1 MRDSRQPLPSGSARA
16 DSVTLARFAARATL
30 TAILVVLLVEALGIA
45 AFGMVP
51 HGPLWNP
58 LLLVVVV
65 IAIGLEA

>member
-1 MRDSRQPLPSGSARA
+1 M
-16 DSVTLARFAARATL
+16 TLARFAARATL
-30 TAILVVLLVEALGIA
+30 TAVLLVLLVEALGIA

-65 IAIGLEA
+65 IAIGLEAS

>member
-1 MRDSRQPLPSGSARA
+1 MRDGSEPLPSGSAGA
-16 DSVTLARFAARATL
+16 DRMTRFLARATF

-65 IAIGLEA
+65 IAIGLEAS